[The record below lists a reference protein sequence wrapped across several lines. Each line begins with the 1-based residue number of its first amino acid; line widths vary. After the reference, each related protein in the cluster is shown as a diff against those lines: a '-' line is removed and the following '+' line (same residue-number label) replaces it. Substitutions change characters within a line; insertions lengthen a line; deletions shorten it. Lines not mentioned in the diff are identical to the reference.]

1 VTPTTHEPQTAARH
15 IEVPPWLL
23 TIGAPVAGGIV
34 GLLIGA
40 VLIALT
46 GADPL
51 VAYRDMWYGAFGGER
66 QVQETILK
74 TTPLLF
80 MGLGLTVAFR
90 ARVWNIGG
98 EGQYFIGALLGSVI
112 ALSFPGLSQPV
123 LLVAMVLAG
132 AAGGAL
138 WALVA
143 GILKVRRGMNEI
155 ISTLMLNYIAI
166 LFVQYMS
173 RGPLQE
179 PAGYLPESAQFGPA
193 AQLPTFFS
201 SRIHVGVLLAL
212 VCVPIVYALLW
223 RTPLGFRLRAVG
235 SRASVA
241 RYAGIDINRSILFV
255 LLFSGAFAGIAGIIE
270 VSTLYTRLSGD
281 ISGNY
286 GFSGILVAL
295 LGRMHPVGVTVASL
309 FFASL
314 FIGAQSMKVVSGLP
328 DALANAIQAI
338 VVLCVLGADALA
350 HRRQV

>member
-1 VTPTTHEPQTAARH
+1 MQAAQESRAAPLSVQ
-15 IEVPPWLL
+15 ILPWLVPV
-23 TIGAPVAGGIV
+23 GAPVIGGIV

-40 VLIALT
+40 FLIALS
-46 GADPL
+46 GVDPL
-51 VAYRDMWYGAFGGER
+51 VAYRDMLFGAFGGER
-66 QVQETILK
+66 QIQETVLK
-74 TTPLLF
+74 ATPLLL

-98 EGQYFIGALLGSVI
+98 EGQYFIGALFGSVI
-112 ALSFPGLSQPV
+112 ALSFPDWPRP
-123 LLVAMVLAG
+123 LLLGAMLA
-132 AAGGAL
+132 AAVVGGAL
-138 WALVA
+138 WAMIA
-143 GILKVRRGMNEI
+143 GFLKVRRGMNEI

-173 RGPLQE
+173 RGPLE
-179 PAGYLPESAQFGPA
+179 DPSGFLPESAQFVPA
-193 AQLPTFFS
+193 AQMPILFD
-201 SRIHVGVLLAL
+201 SRIHLGVLIAVL
-212 VCVPIVYALLW
+212 CVPIVYVLLW

-255 LLFSGAFAGIAGIIE
+255 LLFSGALAGIAGIVE
-270 VSTLYTRLSGD
+270 VSTLYTRLKGS

-295 LGRMHPVGVTVASL
+295 LGRMHPVGVAVASL

-314 FIGAQSMKVVSGLP
+314 IIGAQSMKVVSGLP

-350 HRRQV
+350 HRRQA